1 MKPDKWGMTLDII
14 DSMLRLCL
22 HSSALGK
29 VFIDIDS
36 IDVNIYMGI
45 HTHIYSR
52 TIVIKAAGY

>member
-36 IDVNIYMGI
+36 IDVNIYMEI